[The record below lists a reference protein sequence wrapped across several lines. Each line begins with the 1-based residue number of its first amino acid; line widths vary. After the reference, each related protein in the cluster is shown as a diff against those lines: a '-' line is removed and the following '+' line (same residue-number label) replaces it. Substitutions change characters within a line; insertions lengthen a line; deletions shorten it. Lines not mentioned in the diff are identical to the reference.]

1 MRFHDSSRPHFEFR
15 IQFLRAIFGLLPAG
29 GMVQDDQQQPEGVLQ
44 ITLFRL
50 QTCQANQGIQ
60 SKRNKASFAC
70 QAQRKQERVLRIGI
84 VAASKCRMATKR

>member
-1 MRFHDSSRPHFEFR
+1 
-15 IQFLRAIFGLLPAG
+15 
-29 GMVQDDQQQPEGVLQ
+29 MVQDDQQQPEGVLQ

-50 QTCQANQGIQ
+50 QTRQANQGIQ

-70 QAQRKQERVLRIGI
+70 QAQRSQERVLRIGI